1 MSRVLTKTSRLCLAM
16 AAATSLSSL
25 AAPAVQGDISRP
37 NILLVVADDLGFNDL
52 GVTGGEI
59 ATPNLDALAQSSVL
73 MTDFHSAPTCS
84 LTRSMLMTG
93 ADNHQAGLGTM
104 AERPKAPNQRD
115 QPAYRG
121 WLDERLVTIAER
133 LQDRGYGTFIS
144 GKWHLG
150 TRPEDDPSRKGFGDS
165 FTMLQGGASHFAD
178 RLGIT
183 PGAPLSQWRDNG
195 RELTQLPENFFS
207 STAITDRALAAIE
220 RNRVEGKPFFGYVSY
235 TAPHWP
241 LQVPAEWL
249 DRYSGR
255 YDAGYEALWRERHER
270 LKRLGFIPAD
280 AALPPFPAYI
290 KKWDELTPEQRRVA
304 ARSMELYAA
313 MVEQM
318 DQQIGRLLAGLKAAG
333 KYDDTLIVFLSDNGA
348 DSENV
353 RAIWARAGEEKAR
366 EFEAKFDFS
375 LENMGRAGSFV
386 SVADGWAPARAMP
399 GRLYKGMTTEG
410 GVRVP
415 TIIKYPGRDGL
426 TGRARA
432 FASVLDLPPT
442 FLELAGESRP
452 DQPRPGR
459 FVPEQLGRSMVGFLT
474 KATPRIHADD
484 YVMGWELWP
493 NKALRKGDWK
503 LVRLGPP
510 HKTADWQLF
519 DLSKDPAEANDL
531 VAAEPAKLREMI
543 SAYAQYATRVG
554 VIEPQWETAPV
565 QPAPRAAAG
574 AN

>member
-1 MSRVLTKTSRLCLAM
+1 MSRLFAKASRVCLAV

-25 AAPAVQGDISRP
+25 AASPAQDGASRP
-37 NILLVVADDLGFNDL
+37 NILLVVVDDLGFNDL
-52 GVTGGEI
+52 GATGGEI

-73 MTDFHSAPTCS
+73 MTDFHAAPTCS

-115 QPAYRG
+115 QPGYQGR
-121 WLDERLVTIAER
+121 LDERLATIAER
-133 LQDRGYGTFIS
+133 LQGRGYATFMA

-150 TRPEDDPSRKGFGDS
+150 SRPEDDPSRKGFEDS

-183 PGAPLSQWRDNG
+183 PGAPQSQWRDNG
-195 RELTQLPENFFS
+195 REVTQLPENFFS
-207 STAITDRALAAIE
+207 STAITDRALAAID
-220 RNRVEGKPFFGYVSY
+220 RHRSDARPFFGYVAY

-241 LQVPAEWL
+241 LQVPEEWL
-249 DRYSGR
+249 DRYRGR

-270 LKRLGFIPAD
+270 MKRLGFIPAD
-280 AALPPFPAYI
+280 ATLPPFPSYLR
-290 KKWDELTPEQRRVA
+290 KWDELTPEQRRVA

-318 DQQIGRLLAGLKAAG
+318 DQQIGRLFAGMKAAG

-353 RAIWARAGEEKAR
+353 RAIWARAGEDKAR

-375 LENMGRAGSFV
+375 LENMGRPRSFV
-386 SVADGWAPARAMP
+386 SVADGWAPARTLPA
-399 GRLYKGMTTEG
+399 RLYKGMTTEG

-415 TIIKYPGRDGL
+415 AIIKYPGRDGL
-426 TGRARA
+426 TGRTRA

-442 FLELAGESRP
+442 FLELAGEAQRE
-452 DQPRPGR
+452 QPRPGR
-459 FVPEQLGRSMVGFLT
+459 VVPEQLGRSMVGLLT
-474 KATPRIHADD
+474 RSTPRVHGDD
-484 YVMGWELWP
+484 YAMGWELWP

-519 DLSKDPAEANDL
+519 DLSKDPAEAKDL
-531 VAAEPAKLREMI
+531 AVAESEKLREMI
-543 SAYAQYATRVG
+543 SAYDQYAARVG
-554 VIEPQWETAPV
+554 VIEPEWEIP
-565 QPAPRAAAG
+565 PAPRAAGG